1 MTDDRLLDAFDD
13 CLTRLKAGETV
24 GDCLRAYPDL
34 AADLRPMLDVAQ
46 TAMTVSRVP
55 RPAQMRSRAQFL
67 TAAAQKKLQ
76 PAVAGWWR
84 GLSTVMALAA
94 TAVMVWLGF
103 SVVTNTVLNVTTPTS
118 TLTATASPTQTQ
130 VDTATAEPTA
140 TTQATT
146 PTPTYPATPSPT
158 ASPTRPLPTASHT
171 ASPTLPTPTDTTQPT
186 QLIVPTVEQTPVP
199 NVTDDHGDDGTSE
212 PEDDHGEQTGSSDDS
227 EAEDHDGAATPEPSD
242 DHSGGG
248 DD

>member
-24 GDCLRAYPDL
+24 ADCLRAYPDL

-67 TAAAQKKLQ
+67 TAAAQKKPQ

-103 SVVTNTVLNVTTPTS
+103 SVVTNTVLSVTTPTS
-118 TLTATASPTQTQ
+118 TLTVTASPTQTQ
-130 VDTATAEPTA
+130 ADTATAEPTA
-140 TTQATT
+140 TTQTTT
-146 PTPTYPATPSPT
+146 PTPTYSATP
-158 ASPTRPLPTASHT
+158 SPTRPLPTASHT
-171 ASPTLPTPTDTTQPT
+171 ASPTQPTSTATPEPT
-186 QLIVPTVEQTPVP
+186 QLIPPTLEQTSVP
-199 NVTDDHGDDGTSE
+199 NVTDDHGDEGTSE

-227 EAEDHDGAATPEPSD
+227 EAEDHDSAATPEPSD